1 MYFSIIVE
9 GVVKTR
15 ESFLKR
21 ILVATDGSESA
32 MSAASH
38 GIKIA
43 KAAGAEVH
51 ALYVISTEYAVT
63 TRSVKGWTDEFEE
76 GLAKRGRVA
85 IADIEKLGKEG
96 YVKVKPVFLRGIPAE
111 EILNYAEKNDIDLIV
126 MGTKDLRGIKRILID
141 SVAKNVLRH
150 SKVPVMIVR

>member
-1 MYFSIIVE
+1 MFLLIITE
-9 GVVKTR
+9 GVDR
-15 ESFLKR
+15 MEESFFKR
-21 ILVATDGSESA
+21 VLVATDGSESSI
-32 MSAASH
+32 SAASH

-43 KAAGAEVH
+43 KATGSEVY

-85 IADIEKLGKEG
+85 IANIERLGEEAD
-96 YVKVKPVFLRGIPAE
+96 VKVKPVLLRGIPAE
-111 EILNYAEKNDIDLIV
+111 EIINYAEENDINLIV
-126 MGTKDLRGIKRILID
+126 MGTKGLKGIKRLLID